1 MALTKVKTTVLGAGV
16 VGVATA
22 WMLCRAG
29 HQVTL
34 VDKHA
39 GPARGASQ
47 ANGAQLSYAY
57 GDALAS
63 PSMLAHLP
71 GIALGLDPAYR
82 VRIQA
87 DPHYL
92 MWGLKFLLN
101 STPGRFLANTG
112 ALLRTAARTRQM
124 LGEIQQELDLAF
136 DYAASGK
143 MILYASVAACNAG
156 IAVRKLKYDLGI
168 PLSVLN
174 RAEATAIEPALAL
187 YPDPIER
194 VVYSPDDAAGRPDM
208 FCEALVDVLK
218 KRYAFTTVFGQ
229 QAEALLTDRGQVT
242 GLAFADREPL
252 ACDMLVMATGCA
264 TALLPWRDQSL
275 GGIWPV
281 QGYSITAP
289 ATAAAMHVSITDVS
303 RKIVFARVGS
313 DIRAAGLADITSRDC
328 LFDAKRFESFRA
340 AAVDAFGQT
349 FAHGPEQNMRPWSGG
364 RPCTP
369 SSQPIVR
376 AGSLRGLYLNLGHGT
391 LGWTLG
397 LGSAAQLCEIIERT
411 QD

>member
-1 MALTKVKTTVLGAGV
+1 MAKTTSRVTVLGAGV

-29 HQVTL
+29 HHVTL
-34 VDKHA
+34 VDQHV

-63 PSMLAHLP
+63 PSMLRHLP
-71 GIALGLDPAYR
+71 GISLGFDPAYR
-82 VRIQA
+82 VRMQA

-92 MWGLKFLLN
+92 MWGLRFLLN
-101 STPGRFLANTG
+101 STPSRFLANTE

-124 LGEIQQELDLAF
+124 LGELQHELNLSF

-143 MILYASVAACNAG
+143 MILYASAAACDAG
-156 IAVRKLKYDLGI
+156 VAVRKLKHNLGVKLEVI
-168 PLSVLN
+168 N
-174 RAEATAIEPALAL
+174 RAEATAIEPALEL
-187 YPDPIER
+187 YPNPIER
-194 VVYSPDDAAGRPDM
+194 VVYSPDDAAGRPDV
-208 FCEALVDVLK
+208 FCKALVDTLK
-218 KRYAFTTVFGQ
+218 ERYAFNTLFGQ
-229 QAEALLTDRGQVT
+229 EARALLTDRGRVA
-242 GLAFADREPL
+242 GLTFRDREPL
-252 ACDMLVMATGCA
+252 ACDLLVMATGSA
-264 TALLPWRDQSL
+264 TALLPWRDRPL

-289 ATAAAMHVSITDVS
+289 ATAEAMHVSITDLS
-303 RKIVFARVGS
+303 RKIVFARVGD
-313 DIRAAGLADITSRDC
+313 DIRAAGLADIASRDC

-340 AAVDAFGQT
+340 SAVAAFGQT
-349 FAHGPEQNMRPWSGG
+349 FEHGPEKNLRPWSGG

-369 SSQPIVR
+369 SSQPIIR
-376 AGSLRGLYLNLGHGT
+376 AGSLRGLFLNLGHGT

-397 LGSAAQLCEIIERT
+397 LGSAAQLCEVIERT
-411 QD
+411 PR

>member
-1 MALTKVKTTVLGAGV
+1 MAPAKSKVTVVGAGV

-29 HQVTL
+29 HDVTL
-34 VDKHA
+34 VDQHG

-82 VRIQA
+82 VRMQA

-101 STPGRFLANTG
+101 STPGRFLANTE

-124 LGEIQQELDLAF
+124 LGEIQQELNLSF

-143 MILYASVAACNAG
+143 MILYASAAGCDAG
-156 IAVRKLKYDLGI
+156 VAVRQLKQDLGI
-168 PLSVLN
+168 KLSVLN

-187 YPDPIER
+187 YPNAIER

-208 FCEALVDVLK
+208 FCEAMVEVLK
-218 KRYAFTTVFGQ
+218 KRYALTTVFGQ
-229 QAEALLTDRGQVT
+229 QAKALLTDRGHVT
-242 GLAFADREPL
+242 GLTFSDREPL
-252 ACDMLVMATGCA
+252 ACDMLVMATGSA
-264 TALLPWRDQSL
+264 TALLPWRDRPL

-289 ATAAAMHVSITDVS
+289 ATAAGMHVSITDVS
-303 RKIVFARVGS
+303 RKIVFARVGN
-313 DIRAAGLADITSRDC
+313 DIRAAGLADIASRDC
-328 LFDAKRFESFRA
+328 VFDAQRYETFRQS
-340 AAVDAFGQT
+340 AVDAFGQT
-349 FAHGPEQNMRPWSGG
+349 FEHGPGQNLRPWSGG

-369 SSQPIVR
+369 SSQPIIR
-376 AGSLRGLYLNLGHGT
+376 ASSLRGLYLNLGHGT

-397 LGSAAQLCEIIERT
+397 LGSAAQLCEVMEQTR
-411 QD
+411 Q